1 MEHIEI
7 TSHTGAS
14 RIARNPDISQIGG
27 KNTKKITFGYHQ
39 RRVLEL
45 LAKGGQHSAADI
57 SAILHLSDPRGIIR
71 ELRQK
76 GVVIDD
82 VWCDAIYGTRYKRY
96 FLRKEGANEK

>member
-1 MEHIEI
+1 MEHTEI

-45 LAKGGQHSAADI
+45 LAKGGQHSAQI
-57 SAILHLSDPRGIIR
+57 FLQYCICPIR
-71 ELRQK
+71 E
-76 GVVIDD
+76 
-82 VWCDAIYGTRYKRY
+82 
-96 FLRKEGANEK
+96 ESSANFAKKVSL